1 MTTTTTRTTLSR
13 TSLSRTQMDSPLG
26 LLTLVASDD
35 GLRAVM
41 WPEAD
46 VIEAELIEPELS
58 EPELIEDEP
67 SEAALIEKQ
76 PVEDELIEDPTH
88 PVLVAAVAQLEEYFD
103 GKRTDFDLPLDLMGT
118 NFQVACWL
126 ALDEIPYGETRTYGE
141 QATSV
146 GRPTATRAVGAAN
159 GRNPVSIVL
168 PCHRVIGADGS
179 LTGFGGGLDAKRWL
193 LDHEQS
199 RATPALPFD

>member
-26 LLTLVASDD
+26 TLTLVASDD

-46 VIEAELIEPELS
+46 VIEDEP
-58 EPELIEDEP
+58 IEDEP
-67 SEAALIEKQ
+67 VDQAAVEDDPVDEAA
-76 PVEDELIEDPTH
+76 VEDELIEDPTH

-103 GKRTDFDLPLDLMGT
+103 GKRTDFDLPLDLVGT

-126 ALDEIPYGETRTYGE
+126 ALDEIPFGETRTYGE

-199 RATPALPFD
+199 RATPALPFGP

>member
-1 MTTTTTRTTLSR
+1 MMTTTTNTTTLRR
-13 TSLSRTQMDSPLG
+13 TVMDSPLG
-26 LLTLVASDD
+26 PLTLVASDR

-41 WPEAD
+41 WPDERAAD
-46 VIEAELIEPELS
+46 DLADELAEEL
-58 EPELIEDEP
+58 EEELEDEQ
-67 SEAALIEKQ
+67 IERDR
-76 PVEDELIEDPTH
+76 VDDELIDDPND
-88 PVLVAAVAQLEEYFD
+88 PVLVAAVSQLEEYFA
-103 GKRTDFDLPLDLMGT
+103 GRRTEFDLPLDLVGT
-118 NFQVACWL
+118 NFQIACWL

-193 LDHEQS
+193 LDHERS
-199 RATPALPFD
+199 RVAPGLPFE